1 MGVLWSEAGPVA
13 AGPLVAGI
21 AAGLQPALVSWEAG
35 TVENGWAA
43 ALAGDLGQ
51 VIKLDMNFKLVS

>member
-13 AGPLVAGI
+13 AGPLIAGI

-51 VIKLDMNFKLVS
+51 VKYRIEYEL